1 MACDPNVAATKSKMQ
16 SVAMEDAQSY
26 VSASPFA
33 NGERRHCRV
42 QTRAQVTNTSSLSRT
57 LPGFLSCIAA
67 ETNETQGHILSRHA
81 KFAQNTHATFVY
93 VHKAVLLQSHN
104 VDGFS
109 VRPPFRRRLRS

>member
-67 ETNETQGHILSRHA
+67 ETNVLSRHA

-93 VHKAVLLQSHN
+93 EHKAILLQ
-104 VDGFS
+104 FWIAQ
-109 VRPPFRRRLRS
+109 R